1 MRSDWSKM
9 WRVICSNTARAK
21 CTQIFAQKSIHSLR
35 LETLE
40 AAKVSSKGREIPLN
54 AIKKFVLSFS
64 TALFSPIFD
73 LFSKWQVEGKGSKT
87 STIVYFSTA
96 NDFANFPLWQSI
108 SRPECSSSIL
118 CVVLGQEIY
127 LCLTILVKKVEFLRV
142 SVLTVNLR

>member
-1 MRSDWSKM
+1 MAGNLFKYGTCK
-9 WRVICSNTARAK
+9 VHTNIRAK
-21 CTQIFAQKSIHSLR
+21 INSFTSLGD
-35 LETLE
+35 LGG
-40 AAKVSSKGREIPLN
+40 SKGLEQGRELPLN
-54 AIKKFVLSFS
+54 AIRKFVLSFS

-108 SRPECSSSIL
+108 SRRECSSSIL
-118 CVVLGQEIY
+118 CVLLGQEIY

-142 SVLTVNLR
+142 SVLTANLTLALV